1 MVLSISHGILWVCAC
16 VCVCALSFEHHTLSA
31 DHMKHDKILVSNV
44 IISRMC
50 VPLNIRDVQ
59 FHMGLPSSWDTK
71 PSKSDFF
78 LFTIQNVR
86 FTGALLVLPML
97 LLISDSPN

>member
-78 LFTIQNVR
+78 PVHNTKREVYWSVI
-86 FTGALLVLPML
+86 GAADVTAYF
-97 LLISDSPN
+97 